1 MFSHLRRTCS
11 YDRVLKPRVWLVFLT
26 AMLLLVGCGQD
37 SSETGVIELQ
47 IGTVTAPGSLVSAS
61 SEEFA
66 RRINERLAG
75 RVRVVFFGS
84 SQLGNDEVLVQKLKL
99 GTLDF
104 AVPSTIMSSL
114 VEEFGLFEMP
124 YLVRDRDH
132 MRRIGEEIFWPTLA
146 PAAEAK
152 GYRVLGLW
160 ENGFRHITN
169 NTRPIYT
176 PEDLGGIKLR
186 TPRGE
191 WRFKLFRVFG
201 ANPTPMPLSE
211 VFVALQTGVID
222 GQENPFAQLAS
233 LKFHEVQD
241 YLSLTGHVYSP
252 SYLLTGVNRW
262 NRLPPDIRAV
272 IEQTAR
278 EMEDFVYS
286 EAERM
291 DRELLE
297 ELRTSG
303 IEINEADR
311 ERFLEASG
319 PIYEEFG
326 SAVTGGDNM
335 IRTAISLGNP

>member
-1 MFSHLRRTCS
+1 MSFRLRS
-11 YDRVLKPRVWLVFLT
+11 VYGSAPWKHPVWLVM
-26 AMLLLVGCGQD
+26 AAAVLLLVGCGEN
-37 SSETGVIELQ
+37 SSETDVLELQ

-61 SEEFA
+61 AEEFA
-66 RRINERLAG
+66 RRINERLEG

-233 LKFHEVQD
+233 LRFHEVQI

-252 SYLLTGVNRW
+252 SYLLTGVSRW

-278 EMEDFVYS
+278 EMQDFVYS

-297 ELRTSG
+297 ELRASS
-303 IEINEADR
+303 IQINEADR
-311 ERFLEASG
+311 DRFLEASR

-326 SAVTGGDNM
+326 DTVSGGDDM
-335 IRTAISLGNP
+335 IQTAIRLANR

>member
-1 MFSHLRRTCS
+1 MFTGSS
-11 YDRVLKPRVWLVFLT
+11 RVYRSARLSVWLVSLA
-26 AMLLLVGCGQD
+26 AMLLLVSCGEN
-37 SSETGVIELQ
+37 SSEGGVIELQ

-66 RRINERLAG
+66 RRINERLEG
-75 RVRVVFFGS
+75 RVRVEFFGS

-132 MRRIGEEIFWPTLA
+132 MRRIGEEIFWPSLA
-146 PAAEAK
+146 PAAEA

-176 PEDLGGIKLR
+176 PEDLSGIKLR

-201 ANPTPMPLSE
+201 ANPTPMPLAE

-233 LKFHEVQD
+233 LKFHEVQE

-262 NRLPPDIRAV
+262 NRLPVDIRAV

-278 EMEDFVYS
+278 EMQDFVYS

-297 ELRTSG
+297 ELRASS

-326 SAVTGGDNM
+326 NAVPSGADL
-335 IRTAISLGNP
+335 IQTAIRLTNP